1 MSRPGTYPK
10 GVAKR
15 AEILRVALE
24 VFAREGM
31 AGSSLRTIAK
41 ESGLSL
47 TGLMHYFPSR
57 DDLLTEV
64 LREVDDR
71 AEAAYAELGATIDVG
86 DYLARVMDVNAA
98 EPARVTLYVA
108 LLVAATEPGHP
119 AAAFFADRFV
129 RLREVIAAM
138 VVEKRSTGGQGG
150 LSDLD
155 PDFVAAAIVAAADGI
170 QNQWLHDRSIDM
182 GAHVRRTW
190 ELLTGP

>member
-1 MSRPGTYPK
+1 M
-10 GVAKR
+10 
-15 AEILRVALE
+15 ALE
-24 VFAREGM
+24 VFGREGM

-57 DDLLTEV
+57 DHLLTEV

-71 AEAAYAELGATIDVG
+71 AEAAYAESGAAIDVG
-86 DYLARVMDVNAA
+86 EYLAAVMDVNAA

-108 LLVAATEPGHP
+108 LLVAAAEPGHP
-119 AAAFFADRFV
+119 AAAFFADRFA
-129 RLREVIAAM
+129 RLREVIAVM
-138 VVEKRSTGGQGG
+138 VTEQGG
-150 LSDLD
+150 PASGLD
-155 PDFVAAAIVAAADGI
+155 PDFVATSIVAAADGI

-190 ELLTGP
+190 ALLTGSAAS

>member
-57 DDLLTEV
+57 DDLLTAV
-64 LREVDDR
+64 LRDVDDQ
-71 AEAAYAELGATIDVG
+71 AEAAYAESGSAIDVG
-86 DYLARVMDVNAA
+86 DYLAAVMDVNAA
-98 EPARVTLYVA
+98 EPARVKLYVA
-108 LLVAATEPGHP
+108 LLVAAAEPGHP
-119 AAAFFADRFV
+119 AAEYFGYRFARM
-129 RLREVIAAM
+129 REVIAAI
-138 VVEKRSTGGQGG
+138 VLEQRASTEGRGG
-150 LSDLD
+150 LD
-155 PDFVAAAIVAAADGI
+155 PEFVATAIVAAADGI

-182 GAHVRRTW
+182 AAHVRATW
-190 ELLTGP
+190 HLLTSANS